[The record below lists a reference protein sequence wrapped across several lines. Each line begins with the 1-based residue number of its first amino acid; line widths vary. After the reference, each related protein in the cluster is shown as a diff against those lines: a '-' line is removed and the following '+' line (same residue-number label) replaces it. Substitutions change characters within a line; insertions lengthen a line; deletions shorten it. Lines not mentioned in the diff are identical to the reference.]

1 MVGGLC
7 VHLTNDAN
15 ESRQA
20 IALIQQRESVTLG
33 EQYGQRLAVVVESVD
48 RADAEATI
56 EWLQQLPG
64 VVHVDI
70 AFVHLD
76 EVDDTNI
83 ALKE

>member
-7 VHLTNDAN
+7 IHLTNDAD
-15 ESRQA
+15 ESQQA
-20 IALIQQRESVTLG
+20 IALMQQRGSIMLG
-33 EQYGQRLAVVVESVD
+33 EQYGQRLAVVVESAD

-56 EWLQQLPG
+56 EWLQQLQG
-64 VVHVDI
+64 VAYVDV

-76 EVDDTNI
+76 ELDDTNI